1 MEEQRSHQRK
11 EAIRMRKCLLC
22 ECPVDDHRDFCTP
35 CYQKRIRQIEESM
48 EKLTVIDKQMLEYW
62 KENKIPN

>member
-1 MEEQRSHQRK
+1 
-11 EAIRMRKCLLC
+11 MRKCLLC

-35 CYQKRIRQIEESM
+35 CYQKRIRQIEESL
-48 EKLTVIDKQMLEYW
+48 EKLTLIDKQMLEYW